1 MATNKYLLDVP
12 VEKITEFEKEFFEFL
27 DTKYPEIP
35 QSIREEKVIS
45 DQTEE
50 LLKKAIAE
58 FKG

>member
-1 MATNKYLLDVP
+1 MP

-35 QSIREEKVIS
+35 QSIRDEKVIS